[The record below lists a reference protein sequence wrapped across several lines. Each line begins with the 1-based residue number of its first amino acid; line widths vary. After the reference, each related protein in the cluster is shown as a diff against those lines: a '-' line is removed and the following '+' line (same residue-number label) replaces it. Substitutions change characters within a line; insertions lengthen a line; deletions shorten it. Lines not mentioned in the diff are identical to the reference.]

1 MRAHVVGRDR
11 HYPTRVGNRTT
22 VGKLAANSS
31 GCDDRGVDPRIA
43 RTRRSLQE
51 ALFELAR
58 ERGLDEIS
66 VADIAERAGVNRS
79 SFYQHYS
86 DKDTLLADAI
96 DAVVEEAGTSIPV
109 PHEISAQPPAILVE
123 YLRHVEENAAVYSRI
138 FGDHGS
144 PAAVARLR
152 DRIQRIVID
161 AVASSHADTFGDIPA
176 DVLAAGLSGSV
187 LGVLE
192 MWLARD
198 PRPPVETAVQW
209 LWAVLLG
216 PTAVGR

>member
-1 MRAHVVGRDR
+1 M
-11 HYPTRVGNRTT
+11 
-22 VGKLAANSS
+22 
-31 GCDDRGVDPRIA
+31 DPRIA
-43 RTRRSLQE
+43 RTRQSLQE

-96 DAVVEEAGTSIPV
+96 DAVVEEAGADIPTFT
-109 PHEISAQPPAILVE
+109 EITAEPPAILVD
-123 YLRHVEENAAVYSRI
+123 YLRHVEQNAAVYSRI

-144 PAAVARLR
+144 PVVVARLR
-152 DRIQRIVID
+152 DRIQAIVID
-161 AVASSHADTFGDIPA
+161 AVATSHADAFGDIPS

-192 MWLARD
+192 VWLARD
-198 PRPPVETAVQW
+198 PRPPVETAVRW
-209 LWAVLLG
+209 LWQVLLG
-216 PTAVGR
+216 PTAGRG

>member
-1 MRAHVVGRDR
+1 M
-11 HYPTRVGNRTT
+11 
-22 VGKLAANSS
+22 
-31 GCDDRGVDPRIA
+31 DPRIA

-58 ERGLDEIS
+58 ERDLDEIS
-66 VADIAERAGVNRS
+66 IADIAERAGVNRS

-96 DAVVEEAGTSIPV
+96 DAVVEEAGTAIPV
-109 PHEISAQPPAILVE
+109 MSEITEQPPAILIE
-123 YLRHVEENAAVYSRI
+123 YLRHVEQNAAVYARI
-138 FGDHGS
+138 FGEHGS
-144 PAAVARLR
+144 PLVVARLR
-152 DRIQRIVID
+152 DRVQRIVID
-161 AVASSHADTFGDIPA
+161 AVATSHQDAFSDVPP

-192 MWLARD
+192 AWLARD

-209 LWAVLLG
+209 LWSVLLG
-216 PTAVGR
+216 PQAFDRPVR

>member
-1 MRAHVVGRDR
+1 M
-11 HYPTRVGNRTT
+11 
-22 VGKLAANSS
+22 
-31 GCDDRGVDPRIA
+31 DPRIA

-96 DAVVEEAGTSIPV
+96 DAVAQNAGADV
-109 PHEISAQPPAILVE
+109 PRLDVITPEPPIVLVD
-123 YLRHVEENAAVYSRI
+123 YLRHVEQNAAVYSRI

-152 DRIQRIVID
+152 TRIREVVID
-161 AVASSHADTFGDIPA
+161 AVARSHADHFGEVPP

-192 MWLARD
+192 AWLARD
-198 PRPPVETAVQW
+198 PRPPVDTAVGW
-209 LWAVLLG
+209 LWHVLLG
-216 PTAVGR
+216 PQAFARPGPPRS

>member
-1 MRAHVVGRDR
+1 MLGCHTGR
-11 HYPTRVGNRTT
+11 
-22 VGKLAANSS
+22 
-31 GCDDRGVDPRIA
+31 VDPRIA

-58 ERGLDEIS
+58 ERPLDEIS

-96 DAVVEEAGTSIPV
+96 DAVVEEAGASIPV
-109 PHEISAQPPAILVE
+109 LHEISPEPPAILVA
-123 YLRHVEENAAVYSRI
+123 YLRHVEENAAVYSRV
-138 FGDHGS
+138 FGEHGS
-144 PAAVARLR
+144 PIALARLR
-152 DRIQRIVID
+152 DRVQAIVID
-161 AVASSHADTFGDIPA
+161 AVATSHADTFDDIPS

-187 LGVLE
+187 LGVLGA
-192 MWLARD
+192 WLTRD

-209 LWAVLLG
+209 LWKVLLG
-216 PTAVGR
+216 PQAFDRNR

>member
-1 MRAHVVGRDR
+1 MLGCHTGR
-11 HYPTRVGNRTT
+11 
-22 VGKLAANSS
+22 
-31 GCDDRGVDPRIA
+31 VDPRIA

-96 DAVVEEAGTSIPV
+96 DAVVEEAGAEIPV
-109 PHEISAQPPAILVE
+109 LAEISPEPPAILVA
-123 YLRHVEENAAVYSRI
+123 YLHHVEENAAVYARV
-138 FGDHGS
+138 FGEHGS
-144 PAAVARLR
+144 PIALGRLR
-152 DRIQRIVID
+152 DRVQSIVID
-161 AVASSHADTFGDIPA
+161 AVAHSHKEAFDDIPS

-187 LGVLE
+187 LGVLGV
-192 MWLARD
+192 WLQRD

-209 LWAVLLG
+209 LWKVLLG
-216 PTAVGR
+216 PQAFDRNR

>member
-1 MRAHVVGRDR
+1 M
-11 HYPTRVGNRTT
+11 
-22 VGKLAANSS
+22 
-31 GCDDRGVDPRIA
+31 DPRIA

-58 ERGLDEIS
+58 ERELDDIS
-66 VADIAERAGVNRS
+66 IADIAERAGVNRS

-96 DAVVEEAGTSIPV
+96 DAVVEEAGTAIPQLT
-109 PHEISAQPPAILVE
+109 EISAEPPAILVE
-123 YLRHVEENAAVYSRI
+123 YLHHVDSNAAVYSRI
-138 FGDHGS
+138 FGEHGS
-144 PAAVARLR
+144 PLVVARLR
-152 DRIQRIVID
+152 DRIQTIVID
-161 AVASSHADTFGDIPA
+161 AVATSHQDAFGEIPS

-192 MWLARD
+192 VWLTRD

-209 LWAVLLG
+209 LWKVLLG
-216 PTAVGR
+216 PQAFDRSQ

>member
-1 MRAHVVGRDR
+1 
-11 HYPTRVGNRTT
+11 
-22 VGKLAANSS
+22 
-31 GCDDRGVDPRIA
+31 VDPRIA

-58 ERGLDEIS
+58 ERDLDDIS

-96 DAVVEEAGTSIPV
+96 DAVVEEAGAGIPV
-109 PHEISAQPPAILVE
+109 LAEISPEPPAILVE
-123 YLRHVEENAAVYSRI
+123 YLRHVEQNAAVYARV
-138 FGDHGS
+138 FGEHGS
-144 PAAVARLR
+144 PLALARLS
-152 DRIQRIVID
+152 DRVQAIVID
-161 AVASSHADTFGDIPA
+161 AVATSHQEAFDDIPP

-187 LGVLE
+187 LGVLGV
-192 MWLARD
+192 WLARD

-209 LWAVLLG
+209 LWKVLLG
-216 PTAVGR
+216 PQAFDRGR